1 MKTSSIARPELWAK
15 LTMPGIMV
23 AFWTLKSSLMHATA
37 FQAASASMRLS
48 EGHNMNHC
56 NLLNPRPQLCRRPLL
71 LSSGSAI
78 NMRHFA
84 LGVCY
89 AGDPAQLLRD
99 ARKRSRRFV
108 HYTLDSDRIVKE
120 EILALC
126 RRSGTKTVT
135 GCDFGRTFVALASLD
150 VLSLGRFRLRKLL
163 LRHPQ
168 SFDVLSSGSQFSF
181 KIRGGA
187 GTMSGKLHVLADQ
200 IVPSADTMKRGHNLM
215 DKFVKIISQHCPT
228 TITSVHKGGSTG
240 IHIYDK
246 Q

>member
-1 MKTSSIARPELWAK
+1 
-15 LTMPGIMV
+15 
-23 AFWTLKSSLMHATA
+23 
-37 FQAASASMRLS
+37 
-48 EGHNMNHC
+48 MNHC
-56 NLLNPRPQLCRRPLL
+56 NLLNPRTQLYRRPLL

-78 NMRHFA
+78 KMRHFA
-84 LGVCY
+84 LDVCY
-89 AGDPAQLLRD
+89 AGDPAQVLRD
-99 ARKRSRRFV
+99 ARKRSRFV
-108 HYTLDSDRIVKE
+108 HYTVDSDSIVNE

-126 RRSGTKTVT
+126 RRSDTKTVK
-135 GCDFGRTFVALASLD
+135 GYDFGRTFVALASLD

-215 DKFVKIISQHCPT
+215 DKFVKIISQHFTP

-240 IHIYDK
+240 IHVYDK